1 VNSGPSAPRG
11 RFLSRAALAGACGGA
26 ALAWGLTLVM
36 ADDAVALRSVTAGAP
51 IAIGYLI
58 GVVIAFRR
66 GQIADRA
73 YILRLREELRLSQ
86 DHIMETATY
95 QALGD
100 YLEIAAHQIKDPLQ
114 GIRTGAAAF
123 ADDPSL
129 PDAARSA
136 AISLRETTESLFES
150 LRHLASYALTKPGR
164 APFSVNHLL
173 HETVQLCRHRAEE
186 KRVAFEERYG
196 LIPPVSGPAERV
208 HKALLSVVINAV
220 EAMPF
225 GGGTIVVGTAL
236 ESDRVVARIRDTGI
250 GIKPEHLPRIYDPF
264 FTTKPESHGVGLGL
278 WAARQTFDLI
288 GADIKVVSA
297 PFQGTEVTL
306 VFPQAAPLR
315 PGREGTEHPPELARN
330 TADTG
335 DRFIA

>member
-1 VNSGPSAPRG
+1 VNSERTGTSG
-11 RFLSRAALAGACGGA
+11 RYLSRTAIAGAGCGV
-26 ALAWGLTLVM
+26 ALAWVTDLVTRDPGSASRTASAM
-36 ADDAVALRSVTAGAP
+36 AL
-51 IAIGYLI
+51 IATGYLT
-58 GVVIAFRR
+58 GVVIAYRR
-66 GQIADRA
+66 AQIEDRA

-95 QALGD
+95 RALGD

-114 GIRTGAAAF
+114 GIRTGVAAF

-129 PDAARSA
+129 PDTARRAAT
-136 AISLRETTESLFES
+136 SLRQTTESLFES

-186 KRVAFEERYG
+186 KKVSFDERYG

-208 HKALLSVVINAV
+208 QKALLSLVINAV

-225 GGGTIVVGTAL
+225 SGGTIVIETAL
-236 ESDRVVARIRDTGI
+236 EDDRVVARIRDTGI
-250 GIKPEHLPRIYDPF
+250 GIKPEHLPRIYDAF

-288 GADIKVVSA
+288 GADIKVISA
-297 PFQGTEVTL
+297 PFKGTEVTL
-306 VFPQAAPLR
+306 VFTQAAPLR
-315 PGREGTEHPPELARN
+315 PGREGTEHPPEIGRN